1 MVFSINDDGVSL
13 WGDNNINID
22 DHEMCAPPSED
33 ERSEN
38 DSAYTE
44 NNDEAENNNCKTRK
58 KIAFSIIAT
67 GIIVVVAIIAV
78 IYSPSS
84 SSSAPYKLAQPED
97 YIDCPNENCM
107 NELLAISYTKKSSTG
122 YDTIPVVVATT
133 NYNGESS
140 TTVQEEEQVGLPI
153 VDGEEQVM
161 VMNAKEEEE
170 HNITNIDGINT
181 EDDPPGPIEEFIAS
195 TKTMRTS
202 VSVTNCKS
210 NEVKCQFALKTDLY
224 S

>member
-1 MVFSINDDGVSL
+1 
-13 WGDNNINID
+13 
-22 DHEMCAPPSED
+22 
-33 ERSEN
+33 
-38 DSAYTE
+38 
-44 NNDEAENNNCKTRK
+44 
-58 KIAFSIIAT
+58 
-67 GIIVVVAIIAV
+67 
-78 IYSPSS
+78 
-84 SSSAPYKLAQPED
+84 
-97 YIDCPNENCM
+97 M
-107 NELLAISYTKKSSTG
+107 NELLAISYTKNKSSIG

-140 TTVQEEEQVGLPI
+140 TTVQEEEQVVLPF
-153 VDGEEQVM
+153 VEGEEQVM

-170 HNITNIDGINT
+170 EEHNITDIDGISINT
-181 EDDPPGPIEEFIAS
+181 EDDPPGLEEFIAS